1 RTIIF
6 VFVFCI
12 ESTFESQLKKK
23 TKTETA
29 RPDILRKPRRPSR
42 KASSTTN
49 IVDDLTSIFGGN
61 LVDFT
66 LSLVLRD
73 LENSR
78 TLRGKLKKDEERDWI
93 ATNVHR
99 SARSVE
105 ISFSLFVCVYDYLYL
120 SSYKFFYGV
129 SVLKQKHWQKRMSVT
144 DQTRR
149 DRRERHILTL
159 PSN

>member
-1 RTIIF
+1 M
-6 VFVFCI
+6 
-12 ESTFESQLKKK
+12 
-23 TKTETA
+23 
-29 RPDILRKPRRPSR
+29 R
-42 KASSTTN
+42 KASLTTN

-66 LSLVLRD
+66 LSLVPVLRD

-120 SSYKFFYGV
+120 SSYK
-129 SVLKQKHWQKRMSVT
+129 
-144 DQTRR
+144 RR
-149 DRRERHILTL
+149 KPIQVH
-159 PSN
+159 